1 MEENFSINKLK
12 EMIKDYLIA
21 EEDRMSLIL
30 AGWKGEE
37 NKHEIQE
44 IEEKISEY
52 ESKLLYVERNQ
63 EILNK
68 VREKLSALEKRAG
81 ELSTTKYI
89 EGYYPEVINDLVDEI
104 LTDEL
109 IEEDKERLGIKK
121 TKVYTTFRK
130 DLDGKLDSEFRNY
143 NADICYNGKQT
154 DKVMV
159 MEGVDKEGKRQ
170 NIYYYSYS
178 DSSSPKILSQQR
190 SYNSKGEIES
200 LQRKI
205 LSDNGEYKDLD
216 GGSIVYQYDRDGNK
230 KVGLY
235 EDDIT
240 GVEYFEYDKD
250 GSIKLSISD
259 DHTMQHVKDGEKEY
273 DICDGYFK
281 PTNNGFAY
289 LSHGSMYDIG
299 ADEIKRMVFGNI
311 SKEEKSSIIDELSP
325 KRQEEVIDILRIME
339 PIFEYASSYDSLDTE
354 KREKV
359 ISWFKG
365 FSKSLKIK
373 DDKMHNKNEIAEGIS
388 LREGEIEEVIDETI
402 AEQDRINNVEQEKE
416 GEAIGTD

>member
-1 MEENFSINKLK
+1 MEEKFSINKLK
-12 EMIKDYLIA
+12 EIIKDYLIA
-21 EEDRMSLIL
+21 EEDRISLIL
-30 AGWKGEE
+30 DEWKGEKNE
-37 NKHEIQE
+37 HEIQE
-44 IEEKISEY
+44 IEGKISEY
-52 ESKLLYVERNQ
+52 ESEVFYIERYQ

-68 VREKLSALEKRAG
+68 VREKLSVLEKRAG

-121 TKVYTTFRK
+121 AKVYTTFRK

-143 NADICYNGKQT
+143 NADISYNGKST
-154 DKVMV
+154 DRVKVV
-159 MEGVDKEGKRQ
+159 EGTDNKSKRYV
-170 NIYYYSYS
+170 IYYYS
-178 DSSSPKILSQQR
+178 SSPFPEILSQQR

-216 GGSIVYQYDRDGNK
+216 EGSIVYQYDTDGSK

-250 GSIKLSISD
+250 GNIKLSISD
-259 DHTMQHVKDGEKEY
+259 DHIMQHVIEGEKEY

-281 PTNNGFAY
+281 PTNNGFAC

-311 SKEEKSSIIDELSP
+311 SKEKQSSIIDELSP
-325 KRQEEVIDILRIME
+325 KRQEEVLSILRLME
-339 PIFEYASSYDSLDTE
+339 PIFEYASSYDSLDKE

-373 DDKMHNKNEIAEGIS
+373 DNRIHNKNEISEGIS
-388 LREGEIEEVIDETI
+388 PREGEIKEVLGETI
-402 AEQDRINNVEQEKE
+402 AEQDRINNIEQEKE
-416 GEAIGTD
+416 GEAIGAN

>member
-1 MEENFSINKLK
+1 MEEKFSINKLK
-12 EMIKDYLIA
+12 EIIKDYLIA
-21 EEDRMSLIL
+21 EEDRISLIL
-30 AGWKGEE
+30 DEWKGEKNE
-37 NKHEIQE
+37 HEIQE
-44 IEEKISEY
+44 IEGKISEY
-52 ESKLLYVERNQ
+52 ESEVFYIERYQ

-68 VREKLSALEKRAG
+68 VREKLSVLEKRAG

-121 TKVYTTFRK
+121 AKVYTTFRK

-143 NADICYNGKQT
+143 NADISYNGKST
-154 DKVMV
+154 DRVKVV
-159 MEGVDKEGKRQ
+159 EGTDNKSKRYV
-170 NIYYYSYS
+170 IYYYS
-178 DSSSPKILSQQR
+178 SSPFPEILSQQR

-216 GGSIVYQYDRDGNK
+216 EGSIVYQYDTDGSK

-250 GSIKLSISD
+250 GNIKLSISD
-259 DHTMQHVKDGEKEY
+259 DHIMQHVIEGEKEY

-281 PTNNGFAY
+281 PTNNGFAC

-388 LREGEIEEVIDETI
+388 PREGEIEEVIDETI